1 MATPDPLIISPDA
14 HALRAQLRSWF
25 ELPLGRSLQII
36 EAHCLRALWPSLYG
50 HVALQVG
57 HMGPVDLMEACT
69 AATRLVLDL
78 PGFSAQ
84 PTTSAVHA
92 AADALPLDSR
102 SVDLV
107 LLPHT
112 LEFSIDPHLVLREVQ
127 RVLTPEGHVVIL
139 GFNPLSLWGLWRLAL
154 GRRGRAPWCGH
165 FIHLVRIKD
174 WLKLLDFR
182 LVQGTM
188 LYYRPPLNN
197 ETFMDRLRFLD
208 QTGNRWWPMAGAV
221 YVMVAKKQVLA
232 MTPLRPAW
240 RTRSV
245 LGAGL
250 AQPARRVIPFP
261 KVQWRNRGS
270 G

>member
-1 MATPDPLIISPDA
+1 MATPESLITGPNA

-25 ELPLGRSLQII
+25 ELPLGRSLQAI
-36 EAHCLRALWPSLYG
+36 EAHRLRALWPPLYAN
-50 HVALQVG
+50 VALQ
-57 HMGPVDLMEACT
+57 MGQLGSVDLMEACT
-69 AATRLVLDL
+69 APTRLVLDL
-78 PGFSAQ
+78 PGFSV
-84 PTTSAVHA
+84 PSSTSAVYA

-112 LEFSIDPHLVLREVQ
+112 LEFATDPHLVLREVQ

-139 GFNPLSLWGLWRLAL
+139 GFNPLSFWGLWRLAL
-154 GRRGRAPWCGH
+154 ARRGRAPWCGH

-174 WLKLLDFR
+174 WLKLLDFQ
-182 LVQGTM
+182 LVQGAM
-188 LYYRPPLNN
+188 LYYRPPLSN
-197 ETFMDRLRFLD
+197 EVLMDRLHFLD
-208 QTGNRWWPMAGAV
+208 KTGDRWWPMAGAV
-221 YVMVAKKQVLA
+221 YVIVAKKQVAA

-240 RTRSV
+240 RTRPV
-245 LGAGL
+245 LGHAL

-261 KVQWRNRGS
+261 KVPWPNRGP